1 MTKYNVTNPTKANHV
16 INSATG
22 RQVLIESGKVVPNV
36 EITDTEAQSMRDTL
50 KKMGDGK
57 FLSLS
62 AVASSAPP
70 AQSQP
75 QQSANK
81 K

>member
-1 MTKYNVTNPTKANHV
+1 MKYNVTNPTKANHV

-22 RQVLIESGKVVPNV
+22 RQVLIESGKVVENV
-36 EITDTEAQSMRDTL
+36 EITDTEAESMRDTL

-62 AVASSAPP
+62 AVAPP

-75 QQSANK
+75 QQSTANK